1 MKGNN
6 LFIIQ
11 QQKENLHGFGN
22 SMGIVGNKNCY
33 SVVFHAYVEFS

>member
-6 LFIIQ
+6 LFII

-22 SMGIVGNKNCY
+22 SMRTVGNKNCY
-33 SVVFHAYVEFS
+33 SVLFHAYVEFS